1 MSAGNVTNEMG
12 AVVETPVIVRGGM
25 ETPPSRGVVNIITW
39 SKKERTRR
47 ATKMLGICLGVGL
60 FCVILPLIHFVLVP
74 GMIIAG
80 IVLFLRLLKQ
90 ETLVLGGSGI
100 CPECKATFT
109 ISRGKDLFPMAEVC
123 ESCRANLSIDTVD
136 GK

>member
-1 MSAGNVTNEMG
+1 MAAEILSNEKG
-12 AVVETPVIVRGGM
+12 IIAEVPVAVRGGM
-25 ETPPSRGVVNIITW
+25 DTPPSTGNVSIITW

-90 ETLVLGGSGI
+90 ETLVLGGSGT
-100 CPECKATFT
+100 CPECKATFK